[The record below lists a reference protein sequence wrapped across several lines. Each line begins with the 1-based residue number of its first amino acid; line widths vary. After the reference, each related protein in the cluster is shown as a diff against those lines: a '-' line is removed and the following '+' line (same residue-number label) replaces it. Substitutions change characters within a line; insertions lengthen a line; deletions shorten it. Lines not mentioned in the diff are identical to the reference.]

1 MHFLTSL
8 LSAQVGHLNRVKKHS
23 HTGLENGR
31 CNAIHLYV
39 SASGSA
45 ISSANLATAED
56 NLFNLD
62 RRGDQ
67 QGALPP
73 VQSANARAVDE
84 PHILMRAFE
93 RY

>member
-1 MHFLTSL
+1 MSEKAF
-8 LSAQVGHLNRVKKHS
+8 AYRFWRMVGANV
-23 HTGLENGR
+23 
-31 CNAIHLYV
+31 IHLYV